1 MASLRRWMALLRPTF
16 SLLRLLP
23 VILASGYLVRSGVRS
38 QHLMVTP
45 VPVIAE
51 AMDRPEATRSVQAL
65 QLPKTVSAPS
75 LPHVRVWDPVLCVG
89 CQKCV
94 PVCPYKAMRLS
105 PTIETAVVRIRRHAT
120 TDDL

>member
-1 MASLRRWMALLRPTF
+1 MASLRRLMALLRPTF

-23 VILASGYLVRSGVRS
+23 VILASGYLIRSGVRS
-38 QHLMVTP
+38 QHSMVIP

-51 AMDRPEATRSVQAL
+51 AVNNPVATRSVQGL
-65 QLPKTVSAPS
+65 QLSKIVSTPS

-105 PTIETAVVRIRRHAT
+105 PTIESAVVRIRRHAT